1 MKKILQLAFFLTS
14 MLINA
19 QVSGEREEF
28 IISEIPNNGLGN
40 TVSLSNNGKIL
51 AAGSRSGVLVYEN
64 IDGIWVQ
71 LGNAIP
77 MTTSRF
83 SLSGNGNTLSTLQL
97 LDDNEVS
104 VHRIFENINGE
115 WIAIGNDIEG
125 TFTSAGSLSNDGRLL
140 VLRDNPISIYK
151 IQDGIWTLMES
162 DFGDKAGRR
171 FEVSNDGNII
181 SFINGIGIDTVVSV
195 FENIDGIW
203 VQLGEDF
210 SPSPQLSV
218 ASRGGLNTTLSGDG
232 LTFAFSTPMPLFNQ
246 IEDGPLQ
253 IFRFQ
258 NDSWVQIGPIIRES
272 VGIDNEIG
280 RSISLSND
288 GNLLAVGAPGAAR
301 TGPNMDAGAI
311 LVFQFENNDW
321 NVIRF
326 EFGRVLGGRLGD
338 SISISADGRTVAAG
352 VPTTPPGGSVTI
364 YNIEEDIVLSLEDNN
379 LNVQAFKIFPNP
391 TKENLQ
397 VSSPE
402 VEIEKISIFN
412 AQGALIME
420 EKTEE
425 SSANIDVSDL
435 STGNYFVKVITKNGK
450 EINKQFIKE

>member
-1 MKKILQLAFFLTS
+1 M
-14 MLINA
+14 
-19 QVSGEREEF
+19 
-28 IISEIPNNGLGN
+28 
-40 TVSLSNNGKIL
+40 
-51 AAGSRSGVLVYEN
+51 
-64 IDGIWVQ
+64 
-71 LGNAIP
+71 
-77 MTTSRF
+77 
-83 SLSGNGNTLSTLQL
+83 
-97 LDDNEVS
+97 
-104 VHRIFENINGE
+104 
-115 WIAIGNDIEG
+115 
-125 TFTSAGSLSNDGRLL
+125 SNDGRLL